1 MCPPETMTMERPSSA
16 APVDQAQ
23 GLRRRD
29 VVPEGMPRPPPKVIA
44 ITSGKGGVGKS
55 TVSVNLA
62 TALAMSGKKT
72 LLLDGDMGLANV
84 DVLLGLT
91 PHYNLSHVLEGRCTL
106 EDTLLEGP
114 AGLMVI
120 PASSGK
126 KKMAE
131 LTRGENAG
139 IVNAFSDF
147 KRPVDVLLV
156 DTGAG
161 IADSVL
167 TLSAASQEIIVVITN
182 DPASITDAYALIKV
196 LSREHGVNRVQV
208 LANQV
213 ANLGEAREMFAG
225 LERVCEKFL
234 NVTLGFL
241 GAIPYDEW
249 LKAAIRKQRAVV
261 DLYPSAPSSIAFQA
275 LAKRTEAW
283 QPGLPRGHVEFFVER
298 LLQPQGLAA

>member
-1 MCPPETMTMERPSSA
+1 MLPSSYHH
-16 APVDQAQ
+16 DQAA
-23 GLRRRD
+23 GLRRLD
-29 VVPEGMPRPPPKVIA
+29 KAPEGLPRPAPKVIA
-44 ITSGKGGVGKS
+44 ITSGKGGVGKT
-55 TVSVNLA
+55 TVTVNLGI
-62 TALAMSGKKT
+62 ALAQSGKQT
-72 LLLDGDMGLANV
+72 LLLDGDMSLANV

-91 PHYNLSHVLEGRCTL
+91 PSFNLSHVLEGRCTL
-106 EDTLLEGP
+106 EETLLEGP

-131 LTRGENAG
+131 LTSAENAG
-139 IVNAFSDF
+139 IVHALSDF
-147 KRPVDVLLV
+147 QRPVDVLLV

-167 TLSAASQEIIVVITN
+167 TLSAASQEIILVVTN

-213 ANLGEAREMFAG
+213 ANLGEAREMYAG
-225 LERVCEKFL
+225 LERVAEKFL

-241 GAIPYDEW
+241 GAIPHDEW

-261 DLYPSAPSSIAFQA
+261 DIYPSAPSALAFQA
-275 LAKRTEAW
+275 LAKRTDAW
-283 QPGLPRGHVEFFVER
+283 MPGLPRGHVEFFVER
-298 LLQPQGLAA
+298 LVKQPQGMAA

>member
-1 MCPPETMTMERPSSA
+1 MQPSSA
-16 APVDQAQ
+16 RGYPPDQAA
-23 GLRRRD
+23 GLRD
-29 VVPEGMPRPPPKVIA
+29 GAAVSTLPRPPPKVIA
-44 ITSGKGGVGKS
+44 ITSGKGGVGKT
-55 TVSVNLA
+55 TVTVNLG
-62 TALAMSGKKT
+62 TALALSGKQT
-72 LLLDGDMGLANV
+72 VLLDGDMSLANI

-91 PHYNLSHVLEGRCTL
+91 PQYNLSHVLEGRCTL
-106 EDTLLEGP
+106 EETVLLGP

-131 LTRGENAG
+131 LTPAENAG
-139 IVNAFSDF
+139 IVHAMSEFSQ
-147 KRPVDVLLV
+147 PVDVLLV

-167 TLSAASQEIIVVITN
+167 TLSAASQEIILVVTN

-213 ANLGEAREMFAG
+213 ANLGEAREMYAG
-225 LERVCEKFL
+225 LERVAERFL

-241 GAIPYDEW
+241 GAIPHDEW
-249 LKAAIRKQRAVV
+249 LKGAIRKQRAVV
-261 DLYPSAPSSIAFQA
+261 DLYPSAPSSLAFHA

-283 QPGLPRGHVEFFVER
+283 QPGLPRGHVEFFAER
-298 LLQPQGLAA
+298 MLAPQGMAA

>member
-1 MCPPETMTMERPSSA
+1 MLPLENPH
-16 APVDQAQ
+16 DQAA
-23 GLRRRD
+23 GLR
-29 VVPEGMPRPPPKVIA
+29 GGAGLAAGLPRPPPKVIA
-44 ITSGKGGVGKS
+44 ITSGKGGVGKT
-55 TVSVNLA
+55 TVTVNLGV
-62 TALAMSGKKT
+62 TLASSGKQV
-72 LLLDGDMGLANV
+72 LLLDGDMSLANV

-91 PHYNLSHVLEGRCTL
+91 PRYNLSHVLEGRCTL

-126 KKMAE
+126 KNMAE
-131 LTRGENAG
+131 LTRAENAG

-147 KRPVDVLLV
+147 SRAVDVLLV

-167 TLSAASQEIIVVITN
+167 TLSAASQEIILVVTN

-213 ANLGEAREMFAG
+213 ANLGEAREMYAG
-225 LERVCEKFL
+225 LERVAEKFL
-234 NVTLGFL
+234 NVNLGFL
-241 GAIPYDEW
+241 GAIPQDEW
-249 LKAAIRKQRAVV
+249 LRAAIRKQRAVV
-261 DLYPSAPSSIAFQA
+261 DLYPSAPSSLAFQA

-283 QPGLPRGHVEFFVER
+283 QPGLPRGHVEFFSER
-298 LLQPQGLAA
+298 LLQPQGMAA

>member
-1 MCPPETMTMERPSSA
+1 MPQLETPTMERPSSA
-16 APVDQAQ
+16 PPIDQAQ
-23 GLRRRD
+23 GLRRYD
-29 VVPEGMPRPPPKVIA
+29 AVPEGMPRPPPKVIA

-55 TVSVNLA
+55 TVSVNLG

-72 LLLDGDMGLANV
+72 LLLDGDMSLANV

-91 PHYNLSHVLEGRCTL
+91 PRHNLSHVLEGRCTL

-114 AGLMVI
+114 CGLMVI

-131 LTRGENAG
+131 LTRSENAG

-167 TLSAASQEIIVVITN
+167 TLSAASQEIIVVVTN

-234 NVTLGFL
+234 NVTLCFL

-249 LKAAIRKQRAVV
+249 LKASIRKQRAVV
-261 DLYPSAPSSIAFQA
+261 ELYPSAPSSIAFQA

-283 QPGLPRGHVEFFVER
+283 QPDRKSVV
-298 LLQPQGLAA
+298 